1 LEFPLSNDSAADPF
15 GGNSQLDDFWSFNPE
30 QPLTLNTPAMND
42 DTSLDEL
49 LALYQSPQDAVPPN
63 AFGDLNFQEKPTTLP
78 FPTDDPFASF
88 GSSNDRN
95 VGPGD
100 FAAVD
105 DPFADIFNFDSQ
117 AANGPVFP
125 PLEALSQDALME
137 FPAFDAG
144 DGPVF
149 PPLEALSQDA
159 LMEFPAFDAGDGPVF
174 PPLEALSQDALMEFP
189 AFDAGDGPVFPPL
202 EASSQDALMEF
213 PAFDAGDGPVFPPL
227 EALSQDAL
235 MEFPAFDA
243 GDGPVVAVEREEF
256 VAIAQQQV
264 MNDEFVATLRQEV
277 EDRFEQDS
285 LTASSMALPV
295 QDLSAVDPD
304 ETLRFTEVTIP
315 HTVGVLSSAVI
326 PAVKT
331 RDDRLSAAQTAS
343 QAIAGI
349 HATLGEVQTNLTDLY
364 ANLQRA
370 AVRRAS
376 VPELAVLTEQI
387 ALNRSKIAQDSET
400 YQQALY
406 LRALADA
413 YLQLFNE
420 L

>member
-1 LEFPLSNDSAADPF
+1 
-15 GGNSQLDDFWSFNPE
+15 
-30 QPLTLNTPAMND
+30 
-42 DTSLDEL
+42 
-49 LALYQSPQDAVPPN
+49 
-63 AFGDLNFQEKPTTLP
+63 
-78 FPTDDPFASF
+78 
-88 GSSNDRN
+88 
-95 VGPGD
+95 
-100 FAAVD
+100 
-105 DPFADIFNFDSQ
+105 
-117 AANGPVFP
+117 
-125 PLEALSQDALME
+125 
-137 FPAFDAG
+137 
-144 DGPVF
+144 
-149 PPLEALSQDA
+149 
-159 LMEFPAFDAGDGPVF
+159 
-174 PPLEALSQDALMEFP
+174 
-189 AFDAGDGPVFPPL
+189 
-202 EASSQDALMEF
+202 
-213 PAFDAGDGPVFPPL
+213 L

>member
-1 LEFPLSNDSAADPF
+1 MEFPLSNDSAADPF

-30 QPLTLNTPAMND
+30 QPLTLKAPAMND

-49 LALYQSPQDAVPPN
+49 LALYQSPQDAVPQN

-95 VGPGD
+95 VGLGD

-105 DPFADIFNFDSQ
+105 DSFADIFNFDSQ

-125 PLEALSQDALME
+125 PLEASSQDALMA

-149 PPLEALSQDA
+149 PPLE
-159 LMEFPAFDAGDGPVF
+159 V
-174 PPLEALSQDALMEFP
+174 
-189 AFDAGDGPVFPPL
+189 
-202 EASSQDALMEF
+202 SSQDALMEF
-213 PAFDAGDGPVFPPL
+213 PAFDAD
-227 EALSQDAL
+227 
-235 MEFPAFDA
+235 
-243 GDGPVVAVEREEF
+243 DGPVVAVEREES
-256 VAIAQQQV
+256 VAIAQQQ
-264 MNDEFVATLRQEV
+264 MIADELVATLCQEV
-277 EDRFEQDS
+277 QEKFEQDT
-285 LTASSMALPV
+285 LIASSMVLPV

-343 QAIAGI
+343 QALAGI
-349 HATLGEVQTNLTDLY
+349 HATLGEVQTNLADLY

-387 ALNRSKIAQDSET
+387 ALNRSRIAQDSET